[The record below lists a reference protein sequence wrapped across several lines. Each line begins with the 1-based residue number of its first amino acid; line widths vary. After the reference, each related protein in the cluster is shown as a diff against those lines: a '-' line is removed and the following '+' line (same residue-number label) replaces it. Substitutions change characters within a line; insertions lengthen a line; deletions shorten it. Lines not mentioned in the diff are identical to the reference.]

1 MIFWLKMPANSLPLL
16 LSRNSIY
23 LLLFVWSY
31 YLLYITESGGSD
43 STTSQVVPKEIRG
56 FCFNHLQ
63 HSILK
68 SNCNSVKNP
77 IYRER
82 SSLLIGR
89 ETLLLLKLQGGT
101 THRWEL
107 WLVAQ
112 QSQLSSQPTA
122 VTKLSDMQVSH
133 LGCFNGTSRW
143 LQPQSMPHVTED
155 PPNMFRQ
162 IIKLWEIINGC
173 CWF

>member
-1 MIFWLKMPANSLPLL
+1 M
-16 LSRNSIY
+16 
-23 LLLFVWSY
+23 
-31 YLLYITESGGSD
+31 
-43 STTSQVVPKEIRG
+43 
-56 FCFNHLQ
+56 Q

-89 ETLLLLKLQGGT
+89 ETLLLLGLQA

-112 QSQLSSQPTA
+112 QSQPSSQPTA
-122 VTKLSDMQVSH
+122 VTKLWDMQVSH
-133 LGCFNGTSRW
+133 LGCFRGASRW
-143 LQPQSMPHVTED
+143 LQPQSMPHVTEG
-155 PPNMFRQ
+155 PHNMFRQ
-162 IIKLWEIINGC
+162 IIKPWKIINGC
-173 CWF
+173 CWFKCWDYYSAIGNQNRVY